1 MTIRPSIAFTI
12 LLSTAMICV
21 KGQSIH
27 LQTGGLVEKATNRR
41 LADIQILNKRT
52 LGIVK
57 SDALGLYKI
66 MALDGDTLEISDSL
80 YVTKKIV
87 VSDFSF
93 TKSSLEPWLV
103 LREVIIRGY
112 SLKANLN
119 EVQRQFKSQGVFYTG
134 RPHYYYLFL
143 KPMTF
148 IYENF
153 KKEVKNA
160 RKFKKYAK
168 RELDNNKITQRFNDL
183 SIKALVNIKDSE
195 LYSFKVTYMLSLEQ
209 IGAWNDYDL
218 NQYIIKSYN
227 EFKEKH

>member
-1 MTIRPSIAFTI
+1 MR
-12 LLSTAMICV
+12 
-21 KGQSIH
+21 
-27 LQTGGLVEKATNRR
+27 LQTGGLVEKATNSR

-66 MALDGDTLEISDSL
+66 MALAGDTLEISDSL
-80 YVTKKIV
+80 YVTKTII

-103 LREVIIRGY
+103 LREVIIRGN
-112 SLKANLN
+112 SLQANLN
-119 EVQRQFKSQGVFYTG
+119 EVQGQFKNQGVFYTG

-160 RKFKKYAK
+160 RKFKKYAQ
-168 RELDNNKITQRFNDL
+168 RELDNNNHSTF
-183 SIKALVNIKDSE
+183 
-195 LYSFKVTYMLSLEQ
+195 
-209 IGAWNDYDL
+209 
-218 NQYIIKSYN
+218 
-227 EFKEKH
+227 

>member
-12 LLSTAMICV
+12 LLSTAILCG
-21 KGQSIH
+21 KGQSMR
-27 LQTGGLVEKATNRR
+27 LQTGGLVEKATNGR

-66 MALDGDTLEISDSL
+66 MALAGDTLEISDSL
-80 YVTKKIV
+80 YVTKTII
-87 VSDFSF
+87 VSDFAF

-103 LREVIIRGY
+103 LREVIIRGN
-112 SLKANLN
+112 SLQANLN
-119 EVQRQFKSQGVFYTG
+119 EVQGQFKSQGVFYTG

-160 RKFKKYAK
+160 RKFKKYAQ

-195 LYSFKVTYMLSLEQ
+195 LYSFKVNYMPSLEQ

>member
-103 LREVIIRGY
+103 LREVIIRGN